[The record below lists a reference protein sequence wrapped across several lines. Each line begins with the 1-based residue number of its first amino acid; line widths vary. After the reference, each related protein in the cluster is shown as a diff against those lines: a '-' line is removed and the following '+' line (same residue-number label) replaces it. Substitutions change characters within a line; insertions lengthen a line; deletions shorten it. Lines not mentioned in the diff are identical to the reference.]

1 MRLVAQSVCAAV
13 NIRVGPV
20 ADSWWAGTVTA
31 VTDLSGKTENQAR
44 PTAMVDAHRSGAAI
58 RIQELIWQVE
68 YQKRNLGG
76 RTNFE

>member
-1 MRLVAQSVCAAV
+1 MRLVTQAVCAAV
-13 NIRVGPV
+13 SIGVGPV

-44 PTAMVDAHRSGAAI
+44 PTAMVDAHRSEAAI

-68 YQKRNLGG
+68 YQNWKLGG